1 MKQTI
6 ENDERCSANPT
17 SANDG
22 MNEGRK
28 ATLGVGLV
36 ALVWTG
42 DLGSLVRLPILPADL
57 RTPDRRSAFGDRLAL
72 QMQNADV
79 YPLNVWLFLIFK
91 KKSNRR
97 WYWRCGLDWPKM
109 HKGGKARFCF
119 CPRWRPWTSNTSDD
133 GRSNASKLPRTFSM

>member
-79 YPLNVWLFLIFK
+79 YPLNVWLFLI
-91 KKSNRR
+91 SEMVLEVRI
-97 WYWRCGLDWPKM
+97 GLALNLDV
-109 HKGGKARFCF
+109 
-119 CPRWRPWTSNTSDD
+119 NLD
-133 GRSNASKLPRTFSM
+133 RSRYG